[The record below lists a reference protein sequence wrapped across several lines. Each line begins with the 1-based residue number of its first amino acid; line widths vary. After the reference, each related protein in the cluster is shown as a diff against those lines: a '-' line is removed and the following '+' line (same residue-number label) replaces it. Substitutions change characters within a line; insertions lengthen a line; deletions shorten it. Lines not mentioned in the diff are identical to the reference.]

1 MRFVPFFVP
10 SYNPKNLPTTPLFES
25 ILHKLPFTAIFLFG
39 AVTNHH
45 RNGGEY
51 VSGAKAERY

>member
-1 MRFVPFFVP
+1 MYVLQL
-10 SYNPKNLPTTPLFES
+10 YNTGCNISLRYSLLE
-25 ILHKLPFTAIFLFG
+25 IFSSELS
-39 AVTNHH
+39 VTNHH